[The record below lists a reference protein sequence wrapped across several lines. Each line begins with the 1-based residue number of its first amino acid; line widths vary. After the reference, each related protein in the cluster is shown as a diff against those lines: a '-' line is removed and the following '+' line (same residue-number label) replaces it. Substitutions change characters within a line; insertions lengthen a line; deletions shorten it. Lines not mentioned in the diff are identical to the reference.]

1 VEAGNI
7 TRAAEQLYVAQPA
20 LGMQI
25 RQLEVELGVGLLTRH
40 SRGVSPT
47 KAGRILY
54 ERACE
59 ILRQVDEAERE
70 IVAAGRQER
79 EGVVLGLT
87 TGVMVLIGREMV
99 VRTRAELPGVN
110 LGLLEEMSSLLMD
123 ALDREKVDFALAY
136 DVRQRPGLLRVPL
149 LEEELLFVCASAAAP
164 RHDPVQ
170 FADIVG
176 LPLAL
181 PGSGDVVRRHLLDTA
196 KRLAL
201 EPNVVLD
208 VSSISALRSLI
219 VHGDMASIMP
229 YGAIVDAL
237 ERGQV
242 ATRRIANPPLIRT
255 LYFVRSLRR
264 APIKNEDALLD
275 LLGALV
281 IQFLGKL
288 GPLGVKLA
296 ALERPLSETVARFG
310 VQHDGADQILD

>member
-1 VEAGNI
+1 
-7 TRAAEQLYVAQPA
+7 
-20 LGMQI
+20 MQI
-25 RQLEVELGVGLLTRH
+25 RQLEQDLGVSLLTRH

-59 ILRQVDEAERE
+59 ILCQVDEAERE

-79 EGVVLGLT
+79 EGVILGLT
-87 TGVMVLIGREMV
+87 TGVMGLIGREMV
-99 VRTRAELPGVN
+99 VRTRDELPGVN

-123 ALDREKVDFALAY
+123 ALDREKVDIALAY
-136 DVRQRPGLLRVPL
+136 DVHQRPGLLRVPL
-149 LEEELLFVCASAAAP
+149 LEEELLFVCASAVAP
-164 RHDPVQ
+164 SDDPVQ

-181 PGSGDVVRRHLLDTA
+181 PGSRDVVRQQLLDTA

-219 VHGDMASIMP
+219 AHGDVASIMP
-229 YGAIVDAL
+229 YGTIIDAL
-237 ERGQV
+237 EHGQV
-242 ATRRIANPPLIRT
+242 ARRRIANPPLIRT

-288 GPLGVKLA
+288 GPLGAKLP
-296 ALERPLSETVARFG
+296 ALDRPLSEAVASFDAR
-310 VQHDGADQILD
+310 HDGAGPDLD